1 MQKMLT
7 RFTFLFILSCL
18 LIPSQNQAHAS
29 HFMGIDVQVECI
41 NSCTVR
47 VEWRGYRD
55 CSGSSILTPNSLT
68 WTPTVANC
76 NAPTMISGWSFQI
89 QTEVTP
95 ICPSVQ
101 TMCTNTGATI
111 NGVQEYYNY
120 ADYDICTGINAN
132 CEWNLEWSSC
142 CRNAVITSGAANQ
155 SMSISNHY
163 SITQGC
169 NNSPEYMNTPLF
181 YACAGTTSSIFM
193 GGVDPD
199 GDSLTYSLTPCISTQ
214 GNNVTYN
221 AGYSATQPLGPNWNV
236 TLDPISGILTLNPQ
250 VGTIVVGVVCI
261 TTSEWRNGVLIGQNT
276 RDIQVAILSCPANN
290 PAFMGPVTNVTGGS
304 LTSPN
309 VVTVCAGTPVC
320 FEVEGFD
327 PDTTSGQVVSILWDE
342 SISGAT
348 FTQTGNPAVT
358 DTVIGNS
365 PNATFCWSNPVAGVY
380 PIRIGLR
387 DNGCPIFSYGDETI
401 YLEVTGGNF
410 VATINSTAP
419 SINTCTG
426 NPVTLSVAG
435 GPYNSYLWSTGATTP
450 TIDVTVAG
458 TYSCSVTLGTC
469 NASGMGSI
477 AITTTSLPNVT
488 GTVTLSNGTTP
499 MANSLVYLIAH
510 DSTLNSLT
518 GLDTTTTDS
527 AGYYE
532 FCVTGVDTFYLK
544 AAPDSASY
552 PNHLPTYAD
561 TAVYFNNAAFFET
574 VNTPMTVDWS
584 VKSGAN
590 PGGPGFIGGLITQ
603 GANKRQGV
611 GDPMPDRQVFL
622 YSVTLGQFI
631 GTTVTDSSGYF
642 SFPNLPLGD
651 FEISVDAP
659 GVDEVNVP
667 MVTLN
672 TQIPVQDSLDLR
684 LHSTYLE
691 LVIPTNLIDL
701 PVKQDHFVVYPNPAE
716 NEQVMQLTLA
726 EESEV
731 EISIFDIAGK
741 EVRKVLKDRLP
752 EGTQTYLLKSLPSGA
767 YFIKVRINDSYQV
780 HKIVRW

>member
-1 MQKMLT
+1 MLT
-7 RFTFLFILSCL
+7 RFAFFFILSCI

-29 HFMGIDVQVECI
+29 HFMGVDVRMECL
-41 NSCTVR
+41 NSCTIR

-55 CSGSSILTPNSLT
+55 CAGVTVLSPNPVN
-68 WTPTVANC
+68 WTATVANC
-76 NAPTMISGWSFQI
+76 NAPTMISGWSTQMV
-89 QTEVTP
+89 TEVTP

-101 TMCTNTGATI
+101 TQCTNPNALI

-132 CEWNLEWSSC
+132 CAWDVEWSSC
-142 CRNAVITSGAANQ
+142 CRNAAITSGAGNAGFA
-155 SMSISNHY
+155 ISNYY
-163 SITQGC
+163 SIAQGC
-169 NNSPEYMNTPLF
+169 NNSPVYMNTPLF
-181 YACAGTTSSIFM
+181 YACAGINSSLFM
-193 GGVDPD
+193 GGIDPD
-199 GDSLTYSLTPCISTQ
+199 GDSLVYALGPCLSSP
-214 GNNVTYN
+214 GVPVTYG
-221 AGYSATQPLGPNWNV
+221 AGYSPTQPLGSSWNV
-236 TLDPISGILTLNPQ
+236 TVDPISGILTLAPQ
-250 VGTIVVGVVCI
+250 PGNVVVGVVCI
-261 TTSEWRNGVLIGQNT
+261 TTFEYRNGNLIGENT
-276 RDIQVAILSCPANN
+276 RDIQVAILNCPPNN
-290 PAFMGPVTNVTGGS
+290 NSFLGPISNVTGGS
-304 LTSPN
+304 LTSPDR
-309 VVTVCAGTPVC
+309 VTVCAGTPVC

-327 PDTTSGQVVSILWDE
+327 PDTTSGQVVTILWDE

-387 DNGCPIFSYGDETI
+387 DNGCPIFSYADQTI
-401 YLEVTGGNF
+401 YLEVTGGSF
-410 VATINSTAP
+410 PATINSTAP
-419 SINTCTG
+419 AINTCTG

-450 TIDVTVAG
+450 TISVTQAG
-458 TYSCSVTLGTC
+458 TYGCTVTLGSC
-469 NASGMGSI
+469 NATGTGSVT
-477 AITTTSLPNVT
+477 ITTTSTPNVT

-574 VNTPMTVDWS
+574 VNTPLTVDWS
-584 VKSGAN
+584 VKAGAN
-590 PGGPGFIGGLITQ
+590 PGGSGFIGGLITQ

-631 GTTVTDSSGYF
+631 GTTVTDSIGYF

-691 LVIPTNLIDL
+691 LVIPTNVIDI
-701 PVKQDHFVVYPNPAE
+701 PIKQDYFVVYPNPAE
-716 NEQVMQLTLA
+716 NEQVMQLSLA

-741 EVRKVLKDRLP
+741 EVRKVLNDRLP
-752 EGTQTYLLKSLPSGA
+752 EGAQTYLLKSLLSGA
-767 YFIKVRINDSYQV
+767 YFVKVRINQSFQI